1 MKKKNQTKVTNLRY
15 VDNTAYSVHLPSVE
29 LSLNVRKHVR
39 SDTTLSSM
47 LLVGIAPAVLLSTI
61 SGIATAKLMRKMKK
75 Y

>member
-39 SDTTLSSM
+39 SDTTLSS
-47 LLVGIAPAVLLSTI
+47 LL
-61 SGIATAKLMRKMKK
+61 
-75 Y
+75 